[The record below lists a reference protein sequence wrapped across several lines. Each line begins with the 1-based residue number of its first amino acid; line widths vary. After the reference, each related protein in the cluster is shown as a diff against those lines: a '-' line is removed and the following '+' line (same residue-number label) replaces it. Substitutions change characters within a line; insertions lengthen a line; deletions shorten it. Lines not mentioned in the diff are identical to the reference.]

1 LDEVTENPLYMP
13 NNGLAKKAADY
24 LNEMMEQK
32 DSCGGIIECRV
43 TGLPVGL
50 GEPVFDKL
58 DAQLSKGIMSIGA
71 VKAVEIGD
79 GFLAAASNGSTNNDA
94 FAVQDGQMIKRTNHS
109 GGVLGGISDGS
120 ELIVRAAIKPT
131 PSIARPQSTV
141 NIDKEEIE
149 ISIKG
154 RHDPIIVPRAVVVVE
169 SMTALTLAD
178 LLLCNM
184 CSRLDSIK
192 NFYQEEKD
200 V

>member
-1 LDEVTENPLYMP
+1 M
-13 NNGLAKKAADY
+13 
-24 LNEMMEQK
+24 
-32 DSCGGIIECRV
+32 
-43 TGLPVGL
+43 
-50 GEPVFDKL
+50 
-58 DAQLSKGIMSIGA
+58 
-71 VKAVEIGD
+71 
-79 GFLAAASNGSTNNDA
+79 
-94 FAVQDGQMIKRTNHS
+94 
-109 GGVLGGISDGS
+109 
-120 ELIVRAAIKPT
+120 KPT
-131 PSIARPQSTV
+131 PSIARTQSTV
-141 NIDKEEIE
+141 NLDNEEIE

>member
-1 LDEVTENPLYMP
+1 MP

-79 GFLAAASNGSTNNDA
+79 GFLAATSNGSTNNDA

-109 GGVLGGISDGS
+109 
-120 ELIVRAAIKPT
+120 RAGFWAVSAT
-131 PSIARPQSTV
+131 APS
-141 NIDKEEIE
+141 
-149 ISIKG
+149 
-154 RHDPIIVPRAVVVVE
+154 
-169 SMTALTLAD
+169 
-178 LLLCNM
+178 
-184 CSRLDSIK
+184 
-192 NFYQEEKD
+192 
-200 V
+200 

>member
-1 LDEVTENPLYMP
+1 MDEVTENPLYMP

-79 GFLAAASNGSTNNDA
+79 GFLLLPQTGA
-94 FAVQDGQMIKRTNHS
+94 RTMMH
-109 GGVLGGISDGS
+109 LPFRTD
-120 ELIVRAAIKPT
+120 R
-131 PSIARPQSTV
+131 
-141 NIDKEEIE
+141 
-149 ISIKG
+149 
-154 RHDPIIVPRAVVVVE
+154 
-169 SMTALTLAD
+169 
-178 LLLCNM
+178 
-184 CSRLDSIK
+184 
-192 NFYQEEKD
+192 
-200 V
+200 

>member
-1 LDEVTENPLYMP
+1 M
-13 NNGLAKKAADY
+13 A
-24 LNEMMEQK
+24 
-32 DSCGGIIECRV
+32 
-43 TGLPVGL
+43 
-50 GEPVFDKL
+50 
-58 DAQLSKGIMSIGA
+58 
-71 VKAVEIGD
+71 
-79 GFLAAASNGSTNNDA
+79 NGSTNNDA
-94 FAVQDGQMIKRTNHS
+94 FAVQDGHLIKRTNHS

-120 ELIVRAAIKPT
+120 ELIVRAAVKPT
-131 PSIARPQSTV
+131 PINCPPSVHTV
-141 NIDKEEIE
+141 NLDNEEIE